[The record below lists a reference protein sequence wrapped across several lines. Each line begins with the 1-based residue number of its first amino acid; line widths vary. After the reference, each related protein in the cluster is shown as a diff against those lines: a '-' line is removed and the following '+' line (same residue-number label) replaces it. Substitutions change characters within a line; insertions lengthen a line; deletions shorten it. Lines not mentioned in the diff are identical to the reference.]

1 MLVPMVT
8 GLLYMTPKRKIK
20 SYDLSNK
27 ELSIQV
33 HLSGLSF
40 CILDRIENK
49 IVGIVHENFNQ
60 NVTPDILEEKLREEL
75 HDHNSLKLLRKLHL
89 IHSNELSAFVPD
101 ALFNK
106 ECLSD
111 YLKFNIKILEN
122 DVVVFDEIP
131 QADLKN
137 VYIPYMN
144 ITNYL
149 FELFGSFEY
158 KHAATLLVENLL
170 SKGVNYEQPVM
181 YADVSDTH
189 FEIVVIHKR
198 KLIYYNSFNYETA
211 EDFIYYVLFAVEQLG
226 MDANTLNFR
235 FLKHIDEEDMKYK
248 FAYRYIKNISMPN
261 EKISYNYSEKLSA
274 QALHNA
280 HLLISVF

>member
-49 IVGIVHENFNQ
+49 IIGIVHENFNQ
-60 NVTPDILEEKLREEL
+60 NVTPDILEEKLRAEL
-75 HDHNSLKLLRKLHL
+75 HDHNTLKLLRKLHL

-122 DVVVFDEIP
+122 DVVVYDEIP

-149 FELFGSFEY
+149 FELYGSFEY
-158 KHAATLLVENLL
+158 KHAATLLVEKLL
-170 SKGVNYEQPVM
+170 SKGLPYGEPVM
-181 YADVSDTH
+181 YVDISDTH
-189 FEIVVIHKR
+189 FEIVVINKR

-226 MDANTLNFR
+226 MDSNTLTFR
-235 FLKHIDEEDMKYK
+235 FLKHIDEEDMKYR
-248 FAYRYIKNISMPN
+248 FAYKYIKNIVLPN
-261 EKISYNYSEKLSA
+261 EKIGYNYSEKISKE
-274 QALHNA
+274 ALHDA
-280 HLLISVF
+280 HLLTSVF